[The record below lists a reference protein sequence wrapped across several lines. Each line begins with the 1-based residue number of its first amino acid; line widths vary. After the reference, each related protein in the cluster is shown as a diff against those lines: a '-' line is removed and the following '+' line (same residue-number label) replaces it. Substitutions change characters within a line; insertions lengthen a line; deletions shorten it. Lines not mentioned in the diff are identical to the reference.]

1 MKKPKPHTKKEEAI
15 IFESPLLLSKILSL
29 AVYIYINNIQ
39 VQSFWDCTHVDVV
52 IDEKHA
58 EMKVTHFFHLH
69 HEQTEWGWEEK
80 FSVDVV
86 CNSLPLD
93 VIKWGHEMF
102 TKSKKRSA
110 KWNGKSIYKL
120 LQSSGIKSGE
130 FKCIRF
136 EEFSRKRGCMLY
148 FIVSDE

>member
-1 MKKPKPHTKKEEAI
+1 MEKPKPHTKKEKAVI
-15 IFESPLLLSKILSL
+15 CESPLLLSKILL
-29 AVYIYINNIQ
+29 LTVYIYINNIQ
-39 VQSFWDCTHVDVV
+39 VQPFWDCTHVDVV

-93 VIKWGHEMF
+93 VIKRAHEMF

-110 KWNGKSIYKL
+110 KWNEKVSTNYFRAVGL
-120 LQSSGIKSGE
+120 NLVSSN
-130 FKCIRF
+130 
-136 EEFSRKRGCMLY
+136 
-148 FIVSDE
+148 VSDLRNSAVKEVAFCIS

>member
-1 MKKPKPHTKKEEAI
+1 MLLEAQTWPRSATDILPSIGKPKPHTKKEETVI
-15 IFESPLLLSKILSL
+15 CESPLLLSKNMSL

-86 CNSLPLD
+86 CDSLPLD
-93 VIKWGHEMF
+93 VIKRAHEIF
-102 TKSKKRSA
+102 TKSK
-110 KWNGKSIYKL
+110 
-120 LQSSGIKSGE
+120 
-130 FKCIRF
+130 
-136 EEFSRKRGCMLY
+136 
-148 FIVSDE
+148 

>member
-1 MKKPKPHTKKEEAI
+1 M
-15 IFESPLLLSKILSL
+15 
-29 AVYIYINNIQ
+29 
-39 VQSFWDCTHVDVV
+39 QSFWDCTHVDVV

-69 HEQTEWGWEEK
+69 HEQTEWGWEK
-80 FSVDVV
+80 KLSVDVV